1 MTVSDDVFAVSA
13 EFPAASREQWQ
24 GLVAGVLAKSGK
36 PGLGGPEA
44 ERALAT
50 EVEDGLWVQP
60 LYTAQDTA
68 PDPGWP
74 GFAPFVRGGRVQG
87 PHVSGWDVR
96 QRHAHPDP
104 RRTNEAVLADL
115 ANGVTSLWLTVGDAG
130 LPVAA
135 LPDALNGVYLDLA
148 GVVLDAGADFP
159 AAAEQ
164 LLALYAAGPAA

>member
-87 PHVSGWDVR
+87 PDVSGPDVSITGVSGWDVR

-115 ANGVTSLWLTVGDAG
+115 ANGVTRCG
-130 LPVAA
+130 
-135 LPDALNGVYLDLA
+135 
-148 GVVLDAGADFP
+148 
-159 AAAEQ
+159 
-164 LLALYAAGPAA
+164 